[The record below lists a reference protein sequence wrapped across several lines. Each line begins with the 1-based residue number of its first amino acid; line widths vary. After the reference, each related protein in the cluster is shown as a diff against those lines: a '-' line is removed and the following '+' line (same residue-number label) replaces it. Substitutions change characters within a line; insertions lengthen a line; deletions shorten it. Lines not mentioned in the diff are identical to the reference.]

1 MTENVRT
8 ALVRPGAEEPAAGST
23 RAGAVAAAR
32 PEHRADTAA
41 LAGRRDPEPTGLAA
55 PVPAAARKDP
65 APAAGQDPS
74 APAQWAAEFAGTALL
89 VFAGLGTGMF
99 ATEVIDSALGF
110 GLGLLAAV
118 VAFGHVSGGHFNPA
132 VTLAAVVAGR
142 TAPGSAIGYVLAQ
155 VLGALSAAG
164 VLWAVLMTLLDTSTT
179 AQVIAG
185 VSNGFG
191 ANSASQAGWTTVL
204 LVEFVATALLALVVL
219 GSTAPRANA
228 VLAPIAMAAALAFLL
243 TVTAPFDGG
252 SLNPARS
259 TGAAVVAGSSH
270 LGQLWLF
277 WLAPLLGGLVAG
289 LAHRAAGFRS
299 PRTGTAPDAAHQDS
313 ALEDGTDHDGAVQG
327 RTLEDGAVQDSTAQ
341 GPAADPTR
349 PGAERDP
356 SA

>member
-1 MTENVRT
+1 
-8 ALVRPGAEEPAAGST
+8 
-23 RAGAVAAAR
+23 
-32 PEHRADTAA
+32 
-41 LAGRRDPEPTGLAA
+41 
-55 PVPAAARKDP
+55 
-65 APAAGQDPS
+65 
-74 APAQWAAEFAGTALL
+74 
-89 VFAGLGTGMF
+89 MF

-142 TAPGSAIGYVLAQ
+142 TAPGSAIGCVLAQ

-259 TGAAVVAGSSH
+259 TGAAVVAGSSP

-277 WLAPLLGGLVAG
+277 WAAPLLGGLVAG
-289 LAHRAAGFRS
+289 LAHRAAGLRS

-341 GPAADPTR
+341 DSTAQDSTAQGPAADPTR

>member
-8 ALVRPGAEEPAAGST
+8 SAVRPGAEEPAHGST
-23 RAGAVAAAR
+23 GASTGTLPGSRPGAG
-32 PEHRADTAA
+32 PEDRADAA
-41 LAGRRDPEPTGLAA
+41 VLAGRRDSEPTGLAA

-65 APAAGQDPS
+65 APATGQDDPS
-74 APAQWAAEFAGTALL
+74 APARWAAEFAGTALL

-142 TAPGSAIGYVLAQ
+142 TAPGSAIGYVVAQ
-155 VLGALSAAG
+155 VLGALTAAG
-164 VLWAVLMTLLDTSTT
+164 VLWAVLMTLLDSATT
-179 AQVIAG
+179 AQVIG
-185 VSNGFG
+185 GISNGFG

-228 VLAPIAMAAALAFLL
+228 VLAPVAMAAALAFLL

-277 WLAPLLGGLVAG
+277 WVAPLLGGLVAG
-289 LAHRAAGFRS
+289 LAHRAAGLRR
-299 PRTGTAPDAAHQDS
+299 PRAGTAADTAAHAGTVHAGTVHDDTVQ
-313 ALEDGTDHDGAVQG
+313 DGT
-327 RTLEDGAVQDSTAQ
+327 VQDPS
-341 GPAADPTR
+341 ADPAR
-349 PGAERDP
+349 RGAHRDP